1 MADEHPERAFT
12 TFEVARLCGVF
23 HTTVEHWIHK
33 GKLKTYATPGKHHRV
48 VRSELVAFMHAYE
61 LPIPPDLEPA
71 PRRILIIDD
80 DPALTR
86 LLERS
91 WDHDGDGY
99 AVLAVNNPV
108 AGLVEVGRH
117 QPDVLILDLLMPV
130 LSGYEV
136 CRILKAGPAT
146 RHIRIIAISASA
158 PNDAQLDFVLANTDM
173 FLPKPF
179 DPRRLVGVVDLLL
192 GAR

>member
-1 MADEHPERAFT
+1 MADEHAERAFT
-12 TFEVARLCGVF
+12 TFEVSRLCGVL
-23 HTTVEHWIHK
+23 HATVAHWINK
-33 GKLKTYATPGKHHRV
+33 GKIKAYTTPDKHRRV
-48 VRSELVAFMHAYE
+48 DRSELVAFMHAYE
-61 LPIPPDLEPA
+61 LPIPSDLEPA

-80 DPALTR
+80 DPAITR

-117 QPDVLILDLLMPV
+117 QPDVLILDLLMPI

-146 RHIRIIAISASA
+146 RHIRVIAISGGA
-158 PNDAQLDFVLANTDM
+158 PSDAQLDFILANADM

-179 DPRRLVGVVDLLL
+179 DPRRLVGAVDLLL